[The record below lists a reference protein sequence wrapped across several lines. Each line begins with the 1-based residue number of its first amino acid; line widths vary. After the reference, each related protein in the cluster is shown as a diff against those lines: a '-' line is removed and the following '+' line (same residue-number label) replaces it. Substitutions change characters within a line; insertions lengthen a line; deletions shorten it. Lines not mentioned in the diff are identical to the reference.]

1 MMYNYDR
8 YNRTLTANATYLV
21 EAITNRFAP
30 DVKQNSDK
38 DLILTALERTKARF
52 AFDLLDFCM
61 MDDHVYFLIKPED
74 GFALPSIM
82 QYFLS
87 MAARMWNKEHEKK
100 GHHLWRQRF
109 MSRVV
114 ESGEQF
120 RQMIALL
127 RRHVE
132 KVTGK
137 TAGEYA
143 YCGVW
148 HRVNSIKTLV
158 SDVYAFVAR
167 HFPKLVSL
175 GDVNTLVPL

>member
-1 MMYNYDR
+1 MHNYQR
-8 YNRTLTANATYLV
+8 SYRTLGKNATYLV
-21 EAITNRFAP
+21 EAITNRLAP
-30 DVKQNSDK
+30 EVKQNSDK
-38 DLILTALERTKARF
+38 DLIMAALERTKARF
-52 AFDLLDFCM
+52 AFELLDFCM
-61 MDDHVYFLIKPED
+61 MDDHVYLLIKPED
-74 GFALPSIM
+74 GLVLPSIM

-87 MAARMWNKEHEKK
+87 MAARMWNKEHEKR

-109 MSRVV
+109 MSRIVK
-114 ESGEQF
+114 SGEEF

-127 RRHVE
+127 RVHVE

-137 TAGEYA
+137 KAGEFR

-148 HRVNSIKTLV
+148 QRVNSIKTLV

-167 HFPKLVSL
+167 YFPKLVPL